1 MISPLAS
8 IHPKAKIADNVTIE
22 PFTTIYEDV
31 VIGEGTWIGPNA
43 TIMDGARIGKNCKIF
58 PGAVVSAIP
67 QDLKYKGE
75 KTTAEIGDGTVVR
88 ECVTINKGT
97 LDRNTTKIGN
107 NCLLMA
113 YAHIA
118 HDCILGNNIILANN
132 VNLAGH
138 VTIEDYAILEGMAAV
153 GQFLT
158 IGAHTFVAGGTLVR
172 KNVPPYTKAAREP
185 ISYVGINSVGL
196 RRRGFSDDQ
205 IRIIEDIYRILYVKG
220 HSISN
225 AIPII
230 EAEIIDHP
238 IKAGILDFISNSP
251 NGIMKG
257 YSRD

>member
-8 IHPKAKIADNVTIE
+8 VHPKAKIADKVTIE
-22 PFTTIYEDV
+22 PFTTVSANVE
-31 VIGEGTWIGPNA
+31 IGEGTWIGPNVS
-43 TIMDGARIGKNCKIF
+43 IMDGARIGKNCKIF

-75 KTTAEIGDGTVVR
+75 ESVVEIGDNTVIR
-88 ECVTINKGT
+88 ECVTINRGT
-97 LDRNTTKIGN
+97 VDRMKTSIGK

-113 YAHIA
+113 YTHIA
-118 HDCILGNNIILANN
+118 HDCILGDNIILANN

-153 GQFLT
+153 GQFLR
-158 IGAHTFVAGGTLVR
+158 IGAHTFIAGGTLVR

-196 RRRGFSDDQ
+196 RRRGFTDEQ
-205 IRIIEDIYRILYVKG
+205 IRQIEDINRILYVKG

-225 AIPII
+225 ALPII
-230 EAEIIDHP
+230 EAEISDSP
-238 IKAGILDFISNSP
+238 IKAGILDFIHSST